1 MRRERRRIPLFIGSC
16 SMGGLIMS
24 LLIVGFIVFLLING
38 ANNEQKEL
46 EKYNRYRNG
55 VDTSRKALI
64 KRSKSDIRIRSDDE

>member
-1 MRRERRRIPLFIGSC
+1 MRRERRRIPLFIGFC

-46 EKYNRYRNG
+46 EKYNKYRNG

-64 KRSKSDIRIRSDDE
+64 KRSKSDIRIRSDDG